1 MINRRPA
8 GSLYIV
14 SQDDLDTISC
24 LLDSLNLAIVQIFD
38 NRKIHDPCDGE
49 EEEYPAVLDF
59 DAQVQSVLLE
69 KKLKNSARSK

>member
-14 SQDDLDTISC
+14 SQDDLNTISC
-24 LLDSLNLAIVQIFD
+24 LLDSLNLAISQIFE

-49 EEEYPAVLDF
+49 EEEYPAVLEF
-59 DAQVQSVLLE
+59 DAQVQVVLTEERL
-69 KKLKNSARSK
+69 KKLR